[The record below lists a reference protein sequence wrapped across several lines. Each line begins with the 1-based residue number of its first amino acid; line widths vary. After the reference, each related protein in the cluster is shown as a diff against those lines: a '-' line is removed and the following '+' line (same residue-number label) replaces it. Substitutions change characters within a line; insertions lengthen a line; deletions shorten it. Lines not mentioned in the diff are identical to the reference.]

1 MTKQMARRVIVPGT
15 CACGLRGQHRSVY
28 ECIDWL
34 RAEAAF
40 PVRGKQ
46 PRCRECGRAGHSM
59 LRCPAVREVLRCGI
73 CGGEGHSSLTCPERM
88 ASAIDTCGRT

>member
-1 MTKQMARRVIVPGT
+1 MTRPLARPIAVPGT
-15 CACGLRGQHRSVY
+15 CCCGLRGQHRDLR

-46 PRCRECGRAGHSM
+46 PRCKECGRAGHSM
-59 LRCPAVREVLRCGI
+59 LRCPAVQEVLRCGV
-73 CGGEGHSSLTCPERM
+73 CGGEGHSSLTCQHKE
-88 ASAIDTCGRT
+88 AV